1 MKHYDI
7 EKAKEFFAA
16 KAAFSTGLHE
26 VDEMI
31 KRGEDI
37 VVVDVRLPSDF
48 KRGHLP
54 GAINL
59 PNGQWHKATGLSRE
73 KTNVVYCY
81 SQTCHLA
88 AQSALEFARQGYPVV
103 EMEGGFEGW
112 KASGYAIENGQ
123 VTPAA
128 QAR

>member
-1 MKHYDI
+1 MASYDF
-7 EKAKEFFAA
+7 EHAKTFFTA
-16 KAAFSTGLHE
+16 KAGFTTGSHE

-37 VVVDVRLPSDF
+37 AIVDVRLPRDY
-48 KRGHLP
+48 RQGHLP

-59 PNGQWHKATGLSRE
+59 PNGQWHKALGLSRD

-88 AQSALEFARQGYPVV
+88 AQAALEFLSQGYPVV

-123 VTPAA
+123 ATLEA